1 MTNAS
6 IRIIDRVRTRPR
18 IKAMFRII
26 LGLRLGLE
34 TLFLLGVKF
43 CLVLGLGFM
52 GRIRTDFR

>member
-18 IKAMFRII
+18 KAMFRII

-34 TLFLLGVKF
+34 TLFLLGIKF
-43 CLVLGLGFM
+43 CLVLGLEFM

>member
-6 IRIIDRVRTRPR
+6 IRIVDRVTRPR